1 MDIKFTHR
9 LSYKQARLTVLAGFI
24 LGAVLSMTQIWLDYA
39 SVNDAINR
47 QMRAL
52 LDISHNPASRIV
64 YNIDRELAKELTQGL
79 LQSESI
85 VGARLTG
92 PIGSSAT
99 FSSVPTGTS
108 TSPCPWA
115 SCPTKSSAPCRSTS
129 TP

>member
-9 LSYKQARLTVLAGFI
+9 LSYKQARLTVLAGFV
-24 LGAVLSMTQIWLDYA
+24 LGTVLSITQIWLDYA

-52 LDISHNPASRIV
+52 LDISHNPASRIA

-85 VGARLTG
+85 VGARLIDNDATVLA
-92 PIGSSAT
+92 SARRP
-99 FSSVPTGTS
+99 PTGTS
-108 TSPCPWA
+108 TNPCP
-115 SCPTKSSAPCRSTS
+115 
-129 TP
+129 